1 MNTNLHPIFANLWFF
16 PKSPEAEEALKA
28 EERNRKLAAYHDL
41 LSGFD
46 WQFNHADEHARWKQ
60 GKAAHER
67 LVKLQMDIDPD
78 ASIWMSYPGANKHG
92 AAQPVL
98 RGGQR

>member
-1 MNTNLHPIFANLWFF
+1 MTTGLLPAMAAFLTGMA
-16 PKSPEAEEALKA
+16 PKDSEVH
-28 EERNRKLAAYHDL
+28 KLAAYHDL
-41 LSGFD
+41 LSSFD
-46 WQFNHADEHARWKQ
+46 WQYAYTDEHARWKQ
-60 GKAAHER
+60 GKAAHGR

-78 ASIWMSYPGANKHG
+78 AVIWMSYPGAQKHG